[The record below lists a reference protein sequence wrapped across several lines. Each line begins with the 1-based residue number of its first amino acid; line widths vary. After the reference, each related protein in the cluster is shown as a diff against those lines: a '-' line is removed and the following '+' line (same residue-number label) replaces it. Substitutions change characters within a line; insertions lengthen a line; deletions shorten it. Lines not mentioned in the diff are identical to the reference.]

1 MDSTCYLCVLWF
13 QTGLFPDIKRGGGE
27 VGVAVYDPY
36 YGKGSCFGNAKV
48 CFI

>member
-1 MDSTCYLCVLWF
+1 MLFVCAMVSDWF
-13 QTGLFPDIKRGGGE
+13 VSGYKKRGGGE

-36 YGKGSCFGNAKV
+36 YGKGSCFGNAKI